1 MITSAPVHVWLPGA
15 ASPVVA
21 GTFTHD
27 ANSSSGR
34 FQYARDYLE
43 AAHPALAPDMPAR
56 ARALVISGGAAIFP
70 LFLDAGPDAWG
81 RHLLARRLEREVSAV
96 EVLTLCPTDGV
107 GNLAL
112 GELAPQRMRV
122 LSVAEFLAILGELK
136 AGSVATTDIEAQV
149 LEATQNGTSLGGTKP
164 KLTVTRDGVQ
174 YLAKFPERGD
184 NRWLPHIEC
193 AMLKLAR
200 ECGVTTCT
208 AEVWSLPET
217 AALLVTRFDREVL
230 PAGAGTARH
239 GYISAHALLR
249 IDQKPPPSDEV
260 LQYGTRGFTG
270 SALRKSYV
278 SLAADMAKWCG
289 GQSAHREQR
298 RELWRRIV
306 FNALIRNLDDHSRN
320 HGLVCHDMR
329 QQRWRL
335 APAFDL
341 VPAAASAQAATLA
354 MAYRYVPA
362 RHRGRTPTPARL
374 VTQIRADDLLAAA
387 SEHYAYESAEAK
399 DQFVLAANIVAQR
412 WRPLMLAEGV
422 PNAEA
427 DRFARTFDAAR
438 DLGAGASR

>member
-34 FQYARDYLE
+34 FQYARAYLE
-43 AAHPALAPDMPAR
+43 AAHPALAPDMPVR

-81 RHLLARRLEREVSAV
+81 RHLLARRLEREVSAI
-96 EVLTLCPTDGV
+96 EALTLCPTDGV

-112 GELAPQRMRV
+112 GELAAQRTQV
-122 LSVAEFLAILGELK
+122 LSIDEFLAILTDLK

-164 KLTVTRDGVQ
+164 KLTVTRNGVQ

-200 ECGVTTCT
+200 ECGVNTCV
-208 AEVWSLPET
+208 AEVWALPDS

-230 PAGAGTARH
+230 PTGAGTGRR

-249 IDQKPPPSDEV
+249 IDLKAPAADEA
-260 LQYGTRGFTG
+260 LQYGPRGFTG
-270 SALRKSYV
+270 SALRRSYV

-320 HGLVCHDMR
+320 HGLVCEDMR

-341 VPAAASAQAATLA
+341 VPAATTAQSAALA
-354 MAYRYVPA
+354 MAYRYVPPS
-362 RHRGRTPTPARL
+362 HRGRVPAPARL
-374 VTQIRADDLLAAA
+374 VTLISADDLLAAA
-387 SEHYAYESAEAK
+387 TEHYGYEFAEAR
-399 DQFVLAANIVAQR
+399 DQFALAVNVVAQR
-412 WRPLMLAEGV
+412 WRPLMRAEGV
-422 PNAEA
+422 PEAEA
-427 DRFARTFDAAR
+427 DRFARTFDAVR
-438 DLGAGASR
+438 KLRAGASL